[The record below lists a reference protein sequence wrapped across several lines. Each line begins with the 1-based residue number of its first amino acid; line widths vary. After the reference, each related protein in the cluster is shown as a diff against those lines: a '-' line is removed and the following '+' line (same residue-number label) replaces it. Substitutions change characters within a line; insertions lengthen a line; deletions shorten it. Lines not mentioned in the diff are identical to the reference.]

1 MLLIPSIQYL
11 SNRKKYLL
19 ISILFLFSCRSKE
32 GECLIIYDKRQ
43 IEESYFFL
51 WERELDWNNG
61 VDDFQSRVNQLK
73 VLYDIYSRFSIGDEF
88 CRE

>member
-1 MLLIPSIQYL
+1 MNKRVL
-11 SNRKKYLL
+11 SL
-19 ISILFLFSCRSKE
+19 ISVCFFLSCKSKD
-32 GECLIIYDKRQ
+32 GECFIIYDKRQ
-43 IEESYFFL
+43 IDDSYFFL

-73 VLYDIYSRFSIGDEF
+73 IPYDIYSSFDIGDEF